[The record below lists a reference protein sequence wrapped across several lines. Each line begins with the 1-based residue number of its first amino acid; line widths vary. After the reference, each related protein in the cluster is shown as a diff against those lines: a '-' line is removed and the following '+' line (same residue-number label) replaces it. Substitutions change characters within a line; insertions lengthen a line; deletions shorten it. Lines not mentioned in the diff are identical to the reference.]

1 MTDGELALKFIDE
14 NNLAGMFILWQEKF
28 LDPQV
33 FSGDVNVE
41 AIDVDYITFNDPG
54 DEMNGTSGNSVM
66 NYGVIEQSPEDPTRV

>member
-33 FSGDVNVE
+33 FSGNVDVE
-41 AIDVDYITFNDPG
+41 AEDIIAIDVTN
-54 DEMNGTSGNSVM
+54 EGTSGNSIV
-66 NYGVIEQSPEDPTRV
+66 NYGINN